1 MGAFA
6 GIRRRQ
12 PRLTACAAARA
23 LPWFNDCRVN
33 ENDSYLF
40 DVELPTAWVFSGE
53 PTWISGWF
61 LSKTGAVFSDIRA
74 IIGGVPHLGILGLP
88 RPDLELK
95 HRGFAG
101 LPHAGFSLQVRP
113 PLGAKELRLELL
125 DAGGRWVE
133 IWRTPIEVKSG
144 PRPGGRLNP
153 GTVPD
158 QLRKLL
164 QARRADPA
172 ADLAPL
178 ACQLA
183 IESAVVPLETLP
195 NPPFF
200 GALEKPLLTGGS
212 QFGKLNVEGWII
224 HKEQRIRRLVA
235 STHPLAENEM
245 DYGDRERAE
254 AGQMFPDHPYAARSQ
269 YFGMVDIDENAGDPV
284 CLKIFADLEDGTR
297 HLVFVRRFYQ
307 RGCGQ
312 MERPLPE
319 FSRATFLDV
328 ARIFAAACR
337 AEGIRLGKLGDYWR
351 ECRHAYDL
359 FRHFAPAS
367 LAHRQQAKETP
378 YAAWQR
384 ANALTPRLRQILETV
399 AVKAGADGP
408 KFLLLVDT
416 RGCTTTH
423 LRELAESLN
432 RQIYPHWEACFVGAA
447 APAGDK
453 RLKSHPADSPQE
465 FIKGLNTAAHAARGA
480 YIALLPGHSRLSPD
494 ALAELAET
502 LTGNPTLE
510 LVYTDEDRMD
520 DAGTRSEPNFKPGWS
535 PALADSGLF
544 PGQLTIV
551 RQEKLV
557 ELGSFRD
564 GYPLLPCFD
573 LLLRLGDRLRATQ
586 VAHLPLVC
594 HHARATVA
602 RETAPSDPSV
612 EEARRALAEAAQ
624 RRGRSTAPF
633 LPEAGHHQ
641 RIRFHQ
647 FRAEPGIL
655 ARLPVT
661 IVIPTRDRLHLL
673 QECIE
678 LLEETVDW
686 RHTKLVIV
694 DDHSRDTDAVRYLEA
709 ITQRPDLR
717 CVVVRPADRSAPFN
731 YSHLVNLARPHLDT
745 PLVLHLN
752 NDVNALEPGWLEEMA
767 SWFLQP
773 DVGVVGAKLVYPDKT
788 LNHTGIIIGPH
799 GGLADTPFAKVPPR
813 EVPLEWHAAA
823 REVSAVTGACLLT
836 RTNLYRELGGFDE
849 KDFGVAYN
857 DVDYCLRVRAA
868 GQRVIFT
875 PQAQLMHWGSATR
888 GVTFDDAEHIA
899 FVRRYPAYRDPYLSV
914 HLGLEGNRLG
924 CTTSVP
930 ARTARAGRLRLL
942 LLTHNLNLEGA
953 PLFLLEYATWM
964 AREAGFALEVLASQ
978 DGPLRVAF
986 EALGARITVVDAAP
1000 LYSSPDEDTFHH
1012 RLAELS
1018 HRLDWDH
1025 IDLVVCNT
1033 LVSFWGIPLAARAGK
1048 PSLFYIH
1055 ESSTIFRF
1063 FEQKLELSLH
1073 RLVAQAFQDA
1083 THALFLCTA
1092 TRAYYEDLNVR
1103 GNFRLVPSW
1112 IKLDDIEA
1120 FRAGHSRTAMRR
1132 KHGFADDETV
1142 IANIGTVCERKGQ
1155 HIFLR
1160 TIEHFNRQGHRG
1172 KFRFVLVGARPGIYL
1187 DLLQRDLARL
1197 ALPNVTLVPETREVF
1212 DFFVAADQFVCTSY
1226 EESFPRVVMEAMA
1239 FRTPI
1244 VTTDVHGIAEMIGQ
1258 RQQGYL
1264 VPPGDHLALSR
1275 MMWTCLAKE
1284 RSGKSLTPTAYS
1296 KALRFYDHRRV
1307 LPHHVELARAAVLA
1321 QP

>member
-1 MGAFA
+1 
-6 GIRRRQ
+6 
-12 PRLTACAAARA
+12 
-23 LPWFNDCRVN
+23 VN
-33 ENDSYLF
+33 ENDSYIF
-40 DVELPTAWVFSGE
+40 DVELPAAWVFSGE

-61 LSKTGAVFSDIRA
+61 LSKTGAIFSDIRA
-74 IIGGVPHLGILGLP
+74 IIGCVPHLGILGLP
-88 RPDLELK
+88 RPDIEQK
-95 HRGFAG
+95 HRGSTG

-113 PLGAKELRLELL
+113 PLGATELRLELL

-133 IWRTPIEVKSG
+133 IWRTPIQVQSG
-144 PRPGGRLNP
+144 PKPGGQLNP

-172 ADLAPL
+172 ADLSPL
-178 ACQLA
+178 ARRLA
-183 IESAVVPLETLP
+183 VESAVVPLETLP

-224 HKEQRIRRLVA
+224 HQEQRIRRLVA

-254 AGQMFPDHPYAARSQ
+254 AGEMFPNHPYAARSQ
-269 YFGMVDIDENAGDPV
+269 YFGMVDIDERAGDPV
-284 CLKIFADLEDGTR
+284 CLKIFADLEDGSR

-307 RGCGQ
+307 RGCVQ

-319 FSRATFLDV
+319 FSRATFVEV
-328 ARIFAAACR
+328 ARTFASACR
-337 AEGIRLGKLGDYWR
+337 AEGIRLGKLSDYWNQCR
-351 ECRHAYDL
+351 EGYRL
-359 FRHFAPAS
+359 FKLFAPAR
-367 LAHRQQAKETP
+367 LVPQASANDDP
-378 YAAWQR
+378 FWAWEY
-384 ANALTPRLRQILETV
+384 ANALTPRLRQMLESGVNKLGVDFPRFT
-399 AVKAGADGP
+399 
-408 KFLLLVDT
+408 LLIDARHGT
-416 RGCTTTH
+416 PAQ
-423 LRELAESLN
+423 LRDLASSLSK
-432 RQIYPHWEACFVGAA
+432 QIYPHWQAWFIGAV
-447 APAGDK
+447 APGNDD
-453 RLKSHPADSPQE
+453 RLKSAPIADRKD
-465 FIKGLNTAAHAARGA
+465 FIQVLNATAHT
-480 YIALLPGHSRLSPD
+480 IKSSHLALLPGHSRLSPD
-494 ALAELAET
+494 ALAEIANTLAA
-502 LTGNPTLE
+502 NPALE
-510 LVYTDEDRMD
+510 LVYTDEDRMNHIGIRD
-520 DAGTRSEPNFKPGWS
+520 HPNFKPDWS

-544 PGQLTIV
+544 PGQLSVI
-551 RQEKLV
+551 RRDRLI
-557 ELGSFRD
+557 ELGSFRE
-564 GYPLLPCFD
+564 GFD
-573 LLLRLGDRLRATQ
+573 RVPWFDVLLRLGDKLRAEQ
-586 VAHLPLVC
+586 VAHIPLIF
-594 HHARATVA
+594 HHAQAQPQKTDLA
-602 RETAPSDPSV
+602 DPSY
-612 EEARRALAEAAQ
+612 EQARKALADAAS
-624 RRGRSTAPF
+624 RRGRNTAPF
-633 LPEAGHHQ
+633 LPEAGHHRQ
-641 RIRFHQ
+641 IRYHQ

-673 QECIE
+673 QECVE

-694 DDHSRDTDAVRYLEA
+694 DDHSRDADAVRYLEL
-709 ITQRPDLR
+709 IQQRTDLR
-717 CVVVRPADRSAPFN
+717 CTVVRPADRAAPFN
-731 YSHLVNLARPHLDT
+731 YSHLVNLALPHLDT

-767 SWFLQP
+767 TWFLQA
-773 DVGVVGAKLVYPDKT
+773 DVGVVGARLDYPDKT

-799 GGLADTPFAKVPPR
+799 GGLADTPFAKVAPG

-836 RTNLYRELGGFDE
+836 RTALYRELGGFDE

-868 GQRVIFT
+868 GRRVIYT
-875 PQAQLMHWGSATR
+875 PQARLMHWGSATR

-899 FVRRYPAYRDPYLSV
+899 FVQRYPAYRDPYLSA
-914 HLGLEGNRLG
+914 HLGLDGNRLRV
-924 CTTSVP
+924 TAAAQVRS
-930 ARTARAGRLRLL
+930 ARAGKLRLL

-964 AREAGFALEVLASQ
+964 VREAGFTLEVLASQ
-978 DGPLRVAF
+978 DGPLRGAF
-986 EALGARITVVDAAP
+986 EALGARIMLVDAAP
-1000 LYSSPDEDTFHH
+1000 LYASPEEETFHQ
-1012 RLAELS
+1012 RLVDIS
-1018 HRLDWDH
+1018 QKLDWDH

-1033 LVSFWGIPLAARAGK
+1033 LVSFWGVLLAARAGK

-1073 RLVAQAFQDA
+1073 HLVAQAFQDA
-1083 THALFLCTA
+1083 THALFLCAA
-1092 TRAYYEDLNVR
+1092 TRAYYNDLNVR
-1103 GNFRLVPSW
+1103 ANFRLVPSW

-1120 FRAGHSRTAMRR
+1120 FRAGHTRAAMRR

-1160 TIEHFNRQGHRG
+1160 AIEHFNRQGHRG
-1172 KFRFVLVGARPGIYL
+1172 KFQFVLVGARPGIYL

-1264 VPPGDHLALSR
+1264 VPPGDPLALSR

-1296 KALRFYDHRRV
+1296 KALRFYDHCKV
-1307 LPHHVELARAAVLA
+1307 LPYHVELARAAVLA
-1321 QP
+1321 QG

>member
-1 MGAFA
+1 M
-6 GIRRRQ
+6 
-12 PRLTACAAARA
+12 
-23 LPWFNDCRVN
+23 N
-33 ENDSYLF
+33 ENDSYIF
-40 DVELPTAWVFSGE
+40 DVELPTAWGFSGE

-61 LSKTGAVFSDIRA
+61 LSKTGAIFSDIRA

-88 RPDLELK
+88 RPDIEQK
-95 HRGFAG
+95 HRGSTG

-113 PLGAKELRLELL
+113 PLGATELRLELL

-133 IWRTPIEVKSG
+133 IWRTPIQVKAG
-144 PRPGGRLNP
+144 PKPGGQLKP
-153 GTVPD
+153 GVVPD

-178 ACQLA
+178 ARRLA

-245 DYGDRERAE
+245 DYGTRERAE

-269 YFGMVDIDENAGDPV
+269 YFGMVDIDERTGDPV

-307 RGCGQ
+307 RGCVQ

-319 FSRATFLDV
+319 FSRATFLE
-328 ARIFAAACR
+328 AALALASACR
-337 AEGIRLGKLGDYWR
+337 AEGIRLGRLSDYWR
-351 ECRHAYDL
+351 QCRHAYGL
-359 FRHFAPAS
+359 FKRFAPAS
-367 LAHRQQAKETP
+367 LTHLRQGSEDP
-378 YAAWQR
+378 YEMWQR
-384 ANALTPRLRQILETV
+384 TNALTPRLRQLLETP
-399 AVKAGADGP
+399 AGKAGPDSP
-408 KFLLLVDT
+408 RFLLLVDT
-416 RGCTTTH
+416 RGCTPAH
-423 LRELAESLN
+423 LRELADSLGQ
-432 RQIYPHWEACFVGAA
+432 QIYPHWEAWFVGAA
-447 APAGDK
+447 APGGDS
-453 RLKSHPADSPQE
+453 RLKSQPISDSKD
-465 FIKGLNTAAHAARGA
+465 FVKGLNSAAHSARGSHF
-480 YIALLPGHSRLSPD
+480 ALLPGHSRLSTD
-494 ALAELAET
+494 ALAEIAGTLAAKP
-502 LTGNPTLE
+502 NLE
-510 LVYTDEDRMD
+510 LLYTDEDRMD
-520 DAGTRSEPNFKPGWS
+520 DTGVRSDPNFKPAWS

-544 PGQLTIV
+544 PGQLSIIRQDRLV
-551 RQEKLV
+551 R
-557 ELGSFRD
+557 LGSFRES
-564 GYPLLPCFD
+564 YPLLPWFD
-573 LLLRLGDRLRATQ
+573 LLLRLGDGLCADQ

-594 HHARATVA
+594 HHARASVS
-602 RETAPSDPSV
+602 RETPPSDLAV
-612 EEARRALAEAAQ
+612 EEARRALADAAQ
-624 RRGRSTAPF
+624 RRGRNTAPF
-633 LPEAGHHQ
+633 LPEAGHHRQ
-641 RIRFHQ
+641 IRYHQ
-647 FRAEPGIL
+647 FRAEPGVL

-673 QECIE
+673 QECVE

-686 RHTKLVIV
+686 RHAKLVIV
-694 DDHSRDTDAVRYLEA
+694 DDHSRDADAVRYLEA
-709 ITQRPDLR
+709 ITQRTDLR
-717 CVVVRPADRSAPFN
+717 CVVVRPADRAAPFN
-731 YSHLVNLARPHLDT
+731 YSQLVNLALPQVDT

-767 SWFLQP
+767 AWFLQA

-799 GGLADTPFAKVPPR
+799 GGLADTPFAKVHHR
-813 EVPLEWHAAA
+813 DAPLEWHGVA

-836 RTNLYRELGGFDE
+836 RTALYGQLGGFDE

-857 DVDYCLRVRAA
+857 DVDYCLRVGAA
-868 GQRVIFT
+868 GHRVIYT

-899 FVRRYPAYRDPYLSV
+899 FVQRYPAYRDPYLSP
-914 HLGLEGNRLG
+914 HLSLDGNRLS
-924 CTTSVP
+924 CTSAAPV
-930 ARTARAGRLRLL
+930 RTARAGKLRLL

-953 PLFLLEYATWM
+953 PLFLLDYATWM
-964 AREAGFALEVLASQ
+964 VREAGFTLEVLAAQ
-978 DGPLRVAF
+978 DGPLRGAF
-986 EALGARITVVDAAP
+986 EALGAHITLIDAAP
-1000 LYSSPDEDTFHH
+1000 LYCSPDEDTFHQ
-1012 RLAELS
+1012 RLADIS

-1025 IDLVVCNT
+1025 LDLVVCNT
-1033 LVSFWGIPLAARAGK
+1033 LVSFWGVPLAARAGK

-1063 FEQKLELSLH
+1063 FEQKLDLSLH

-1083 THALFLCTA
+1083 THALFLCSA
-1092 TRAYYEDLNVR
+1092 TRAYYDDLNGR

-1112 IKLDDIEA
+1112 IKLDDIET
-1120 FRAGHSRTAMRR
+1120 FRAVHSRAAMRR

-1160 TIEHFNRQGHRG
+1160 AIEHFNRQGHRG

-1187 DLLQRDLARL
+1187 DLLQRDLARIG
-1197 ALPNVTLVPETREVF
+1197 LPNVTLVPETREVF

-1264 VPPGDHLALSR
+1264 VPPGDPLALSR

-1296 KALRFYDHRRV
+1296 KALRYYDHRKV
-1307 LPHHVELARAAVLA
+1307 LPCHVELARAAVLT
-1321 QP
+1321 PV

>member
-1 MGAFA
+1 M
-6 GIRRRQ
+6 
-12 PRLTACAAARA
+12 
-23 LPWFNDCRVN
+23 N

-61 LSKTGAVFSDIRA
+61 LSKTGAIFSDIRA
-74 IIGGVPHLGILGLP
+74 VIVGVPHLGILGLP
-88 RPDLELK
+88 RPEIEKL
-95 HRGFAG
+95 HRGATG
-101 LPHAGFSLQVRP
+101 LPHAGFSLLVRP
-113 PLGAKELRLELL
+113 PLGATDLRLELL

-133 IWRTPIEVKSG
+133 IWRTPINVKSG
-144 PRPGGRLNP
+144 PKPGGLLNP

-164 QARRADPA
+164 QARRADAA
-172 ADLAPL
+172 ADLRPL
-178 ACQLA
+178 AKQLA
-183 IESAVVPLETLP
+183 RESSVVPLETLP

-224 HKEQRIRRLVA
+224 HQEQRIRRLIA
-235 STHPLAENEM
+235 STHPLVENEM

-254 AGQMFPDHPYAARSQ
+254 AGQMFPNHPYAARSQ
-269 YFGMVDIDENAGDPV
+269 YFGMVDIAESAGDPV

-307 RGCGQ
+307 RGCTQ

-328 ARIFAAACR
+328 ARTFASACR
-337 AEGIRLGKLGDYWR
+337 AEGIRLGSLGGYWNQCREAYRLFKL
-351 ECRHAYDL
+351 
-359 FRHFAPAS
+359 FAPAS
-367 LAHRQQAKETP
+367 LAHLQPAGEDP
-378 YAAWQR
+378 YTAWQR
-384 ANALTPRLRQILETV
+384 ANALTPRLRQLLET
-399 AVKAGADGP
+399 AAKKPGP
-408 KFLLLVDT
+408 VFTLLIDP
-416 RGCTTTH
+416 RSCTAAQQSALTD
-423 LRELAESLN
+423 SLQQ
-432 RQIYPHWEACFVGAA
+432 QIYPHWETAFIAA
-447 APAGDK
+447 DPEDFSRA
-453 RLKSHPADSPQE
+453 
-465 FIKGLNTAAHAARGA
+465 LNTAAHAAKGTHVT
-480 YIALLPGHSRLSPD
+480 LLLGDARLSPD
-494 ALAELAET
+494 ALAEIADT
-502 LTGNPTLE
+502 LTANPALE
-510 LVYTDEDRMD
+510 LVYTDEDQMSD
-520 DAGTRSEPNFKPGWS
+520 TGARSDPVFKPEWS

-544 PGQLTIV
+544 PGQLSVI
-551 RQEKLV
+551 RRDRLI
-557 ELGSFRD
+557 ELGSFRE
-564 GYPLLPCFD
+564 GFD
-573 LLLRLGDRLRATQ
+573 RVPWFDVLLRLGDTLRAEQ
-586 VAHLPLVC
+586 VAHLPLVL
-594 HHARATVA
+594 HHAYAGP
-602 RETAPSDPSV
+602 EKLPLSDPSY
-612 EEARRALAEAAQ
+612 EQARQALADAAQ

-633 LPEAGHHQ
+633 LPEAGHHRQ
-641 RIRFHQ
+641 ICYHQ

-673 QECIE
+673 QECVE

-686 RHTKLVIV
+686 RHAKLVVV
-694 DDHSRDTDAVRYLEA
+694 DDHSRDADAVRYLEL
-709 ITQRPDLR
+709 IQQRTDLR
-717 CVVVRPADRSAPFN
+717 CVVVRPADRAAPFN
-731 YSHLVNLARPHLDT
+731 YSHLVNLALPQIDT

-767 SWFLQP
+767 TWFLQA

-799 GGLADTPFAKVPPR
+799 GGLADTPFAKVAPV
-813 EVPLEWHAAA
+813 EVPLEWHGAA

-836 RTNLYRELGGFDE
+836 RTVLYRELGGFDE

-868 GQRVIFT
+868 GQRVIYT

-888 GVTFDDAEHIA
+888 GVSFDDAEHIA
-899 FVRRYPAYRDPYLSV
+899 FVRRYPAFHDPYLSP
-914 HLGLEGNRLG
+914 HLRLDGNRLRV
-924 CTTSVP
+924 TATPV
-930 ARTARAGRLRLL
+930 RTARAGKLRLL

-964 AREAGFALEVLASQ
+964 VRDAGFTLEVLASQ
-978 DGPLRVAF
+978 DGPLRSAF
-986 EALGARITVVDAAP
+986 EALGAHITVVDAVP
-1000 LYSSPDEDTFHH
+1000 LYSSPDEETFHQ
-1012 RLAELS
+1012 RLADIA
-1018 HRLDWDH
+1018 HRLDWEH
-1025 IDLVVCNT
+1025 LDLVVCNT
-1033 LVSFWGIPLAARAGK
+1033 LVSFWGVHLAARAGK

-1055 ESSTIFRF
+1055 ESATIFRF

-1073 RLVAQAFQDA
+1073 HLVAESFQN
-1083 THALFLCTA
+1083 TTRALFLCTA
-1092 TRAYYEDLNVR
+1092 TRAYYEDLNVH
-1103 GNFRLVPSW
+1103 GNFHLVPSW
-1112 IKLDDIEA
+1112 IKLDDIAA
-1120 FRAGHSRTAMRR
+1120 FQAGHDRAALRR

-1160 TIEHFNRQGHRG
+1160 AIEHFNRQGHRG

-1244 VTTDVHGIAEMIGQ
+1244 VSTDVHGIAEMIGQ

-1296 KALRFYDHRRV
+1296 KALRCYDHRKV
-1307 LPHHVELARAAVLA
+1307 LPYHVELARATVLA
-1321 QP
+1321 HS